1 MSDLSKSSKLEI
13 IKSLEQIANNEPW
26 HASSNLKDYL
36 EKLKTEFFPLQ
47 RTSQQ
52 NAGLHLWL
60 KWKAQQCREAGITVQ
75 QVFAKTIELET
86 TPEIMKEIWRSVQ
99 KAMLGKKSTTELE
112 KTSDEIADIAEHLNR
127 FFAEKFNLEGI
138 EFPSQERIDQED
150 CKLNYQR
157 K

>member
-1 MSDLSKSSKLEI
+1 
-13 IKSLEQIANNEPW
+13 
-26 HASSNLKDYL
+26 
-36 EKLKTEFFPLQ
+36 
-47 RTSQQ
+47 
-52 NAGLHLWL
+52 
-60 KWKAQQCREAGITVQ
+60 
-75 QVFAKTIELET
+75 
-86 TPEIMKEIWRSVQ
+86 MKEIWRSVQ